1 MRYLYLFF
9 VLVFCCSADV
19 FSQKTYDF
27 ESDETSLYF
36 QYFGSSLEP
45 GLTSV
50 IDNPDASGINTS
62 GKVGHYIKP
71 AGAQV
76 WAGGFGNP
84 APAEPIDATNGGKVC
99 IKVWMDHVGN
109 VALKLEGDAGGGE
122 DWVITQPFTTPN
134 QWQELCF
141 DLTIPSIEDSNQ
153 PGTGKVFSQIVLFF
167 DFLLDAGSSDVNY
180 YFDDIVMP
188 SDEPVITTIYDFETT
203 ETTGEFSYFGS
214 NLEGQNTLVIDNP
227 NPTGDNTSSKVGSFT
242 KPAVAQVWAGAFSNP
257 NPVTPIDATA
267 NQQLC
272 IKVHMDHI
280 GNVALKMENST
291 TDGPNWI
298 DVKANTKINEWE
310 EICFDL
316 KAPSIEGPF
325 EPARGV
331 YQTLVMFFDF
341 GSPGTGSDVLYYFD
355 DIVTKGG
362 LVQEDK
368 VINFKVNMNFY
379 TSNFDSVY
387 LSGNFNDWSG
397 TSHPLSDDDLD
408 GIWEGSITLPNGAYE
423 YKITLDNMA
432 KQEDFLGTEECTKT
446 TGEFTNRVLLVSGDA
461 NIPEFCFNSCYA
473 CGEEVKIT
481 FRLGMGDVTPDSSGV
496 WLAGG
501 GNFEVPGGKYKMK
514 DDDQDGIYE
523 LLVPRK
529 RGFSTF
535 FTFANG
541 PCPDYSCKED
551 LTGLD
556 CGDPNNFN
564 DRFMGPVDSNFELA
578 TCFGLCSDNA
588 SCTSSTNEI
597 ISQNNLFALRGN
609 PSINGKI
616 AIHFE
621 ENNNFD
627 KQVII
632 TNYMGQQMSK
642 MDIIGGSQLLDFDI
656 NELQNGLYYITVLS
670 NNQTQTKK
678 FVKL

>member
-1 MRYLYLFF
+1 MKHLYILFLF
-9 VLVFCCSADV
+9 MAIFYFPNYGQTS
-19 FSQKTYDF
+19 YDF
-27 ESDETSLYF
+27 ETVETTLFF

-45 GLTSV
+45 GLTT
-50 IDNPDASGINTS
+50 IMDNPDMSGINTS
-62 GKVGHYIKP
+62 SKVGHYIKA

-76 WAGGFGNP
+76 WAGGFANP
-84 APAEPIDATNGGKVC
+84 APAEPIDASSGGKIC

-109 VALKLEGDAGGGE
+109 VALKLEGDTGGGE
-122 DWVITQPFTTPN
+122 DWIITQPFTTPN
-134 QWQELCF
+134 QWEELCF
-141 DLTIPSIEDSNQ
+141 DLSIPSIENANE
-153 PGTGKVFSQIVLFF
+153 PGVGKVFSQIVLFF
-167 DFLLDAGSSDVNY
+167 DFQMDAGTSDVSY
-180 YFDDIVMP
+180 YFDDIQMP
-188 SDEPVITTIYDFETT
+188 SDEPVITSIYDFETT

-214 NLEGQNTLVIDNP
+214 GLEGQNTLVIDNP
-227 NPTGDNTSSKVGSFT
+227 NPTGDNTSPKVGSFT
-242 KPAVAQVWAGAFSNP
+242 KPAVAQVWAGAYSNP

-267 NQQLC
+267 NQQMC

-280 GNVALKMENST
+280 GNVALKLENST

-341 GSPGTGSDVLYYFD
+341 GNAGTGSDVLYYFD

-432 KQEDFLGTEECTKT
+432 KEENFLGTEECTKT
-446 TGEFTNRVLLVSGDA
+446 TGEFTNRVLLVSGNAD
-461 NIPEFCFNSCYA
+461 IPEFCFNSCYA
-473 CGEEVKIT
+473 CGEEVKIN

-501 GNFEVPGGKYKMK
+501 GNFEVPGGKYRMK
-514 DDDQDGIYE
+514 DEDGDGVFE

-529 RGFSTF
+529 KGFSSY

-541 PCPDYSCKED
+541 PCADYSCKEV
-551 LTGLD
+551 LEGLP
-556 CGDPNNFN
+556 CGDPDNFN
-564 DRFMGPVDSNFELA
+564 DRFMGPVNSNITFES
-578 TCFGLCSDNA
+578 CFGLCTDNV
-588 SCTSSTNEI
+588 SCTSSTGD
-597 ISQNNLFALRGN
+597 LFEQATFFTVKGN
-609 PSINGKI
+609 PAGQGLLTLEFTDHHS
-616 AIHFE
+616 
-621 ENNNFD
+621 FD
-627 KQVII
+627 KQIFISNSVGQALK
-632 TNYMGQQMSK
+632 YMTWTGEQNSYQI
-642 MDIIGGSQLLDFDI
+642 DIHDL
-656 NELQNGLYYITVLS
+656 NPGLYFITVFS
-670 NNQTQTKK
+670 NHQTHTQK
-678 FVKL
+678 FVK